1 MPVSVAVSARRI
13 TFPFAV
19 GAPSSRALPARRRFH
34 AAVISL
40 SVWNDAGLVST
51 IGTFE
56 LDDLDAAIARLHELA
71 P

>member
-1 MPVSVAVSARRI
+1 
-13 TFPFAV
+13 
-19 GAPSSRALPARRRFH
+19 
-34 AAVISL
+34 L

-56 LDDLDAAIARLHELA
+56 LDDLDAAITRLHELA